1 MLRQSEVLNMNINS
15 LIELEKAWERL
26 STRAEYAEM
35 YSIESDEFQTIFRE
49 FITSVNDIDNYIME
63 ESGFDW
69 NKPFIDWS
77 DVEPV
82 YDWFKECLTQ

>member
-1 MLRQSEVLNMNINS
+1 MNINN

-26 STRAEYAEM
+26 STRAEYAE
-35 YSIESDEFQTIFRE
+35 SDEYQTIFRE
-49 FITSVNDIDNYIME
+49 FITSVNDINNYIME
-63 ESGFDW
+63 ESGFNWD
-69 NKPFIDWS
+69 KPFIDWS

>member
-15 LIELEKAWERL
+15 LIKVEKAWERL
-26 STRAEYAEM
+26 NTRAEYTEL
-35 YSIESDEFQTIFRE
+35 YPIKSDECQTMFRE
-49 FITSVNDIDNYIME
+49 FITSVNDIDNDIMRH
-63 ESGFDW
+63 SGFDW
-69 NKPFIDWS
+69 EKPFIDWS

>member
-1 MLRQSEVLNMNINS
+1 MQKCTQSKVMNFKQYSENS
-15 LIELEKAWERL
+15 SQA
-26 STRAEYAEM
+26 
-35 YSIESDEFQTIFRE
+35 
-49 FITSVNDIDNYIME
+49 VNDIDNYIME

>member
-26 STRAEYAEM
+26 STRGEYAEM
-35 YSIESDEFQTIFRE
+35 YSVESDEFQTIFRE

-69 NKPFIDWS
+69 DKPFIDWS

>member
-1 MLRQSEVLNMNINS
+1 MNINS

-63 ESGFDW
+63 ESGFDIEETYDY
-69 NKPFIDWS
+69 KETTVQDTAITIIDRMNQIFSLW
-77 DVEPV
+77 
-82 YDWFKECLTQ
+82 